1 MVGVSLYNLGGAIS
15 VRARRRETTNGAHN
29 VAQHGV
35 VSRSVGRLHSVDLPQ
50 HVQRCARNSARSV
63 LLESLLKT
71 TLRRN
76 HRPTPRP
83 RVGDGIFK
91 PADLD

>member
-1 MVGVSLYNLGGAIS
+1 
-15 VRARRRETTNGAHN
+15 
-29 VAQHGV
+29 
-35 VSRSVGRLHSVDLPQ
+35 VDLPP
-50 HVQRCARNSARSV
+50 HVPRCARISARSV